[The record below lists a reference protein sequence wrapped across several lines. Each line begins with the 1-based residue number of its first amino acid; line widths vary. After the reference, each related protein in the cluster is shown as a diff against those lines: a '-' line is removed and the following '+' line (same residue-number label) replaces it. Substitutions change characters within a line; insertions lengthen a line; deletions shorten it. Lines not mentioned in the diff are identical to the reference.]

1 MVDEKRENDGGAA
14 ECDEGDVGTS
24 GEAVNGFA
32 VEIENG
38 TVGDGSSAGS
48 SGEGIRMYKR
58 RKQTK
63 MSNSETKLV
72 EGRNV
77 AAADSV
83 SQLPEKTVQVP
94 MDRDLHSCSC
104 ERVSYPGTG
113 WHAVMS
119 GLGDCSL
126 NGWRNI
132 VLEKLCQPL
141 CESKRGLQ
149 ECIQDAL
156 QSHPESGCRTAV
168 KESFHSREEKDEGPS
183 ETGWMANGAHNV
195 VKGDV
200 GAMFDGSLSQSN
212 RTNTDLCRQAFFDT
226 IMSEKFAQLC
236 CLLSENFQGIKVDNI
251 IDISII
257 NLRMKEGT
265 YETSPMLFHSDMQQL
280 WSKFQKIGAEMVTLA
295 KNLSGKSNSSYRE
308 QFPTRESG
316 LLAKPE
322 QTEPCGVYKVCACRR
337 CGEKADGRNCLV
349 CDSCEEMY
357 HVSCIEPA
365 VEEIPSKSWYCAY
378 CTANG
383 IESPHDNCA
392 VCEKLNSA
400 RPPNN
405 GFGDDFLELEENS
418 NGLENAVQ
426 HVDRCK
432 VCGSEADNCEGLMV
446 CGHSFCPHK
455 YYHVRCLTNK
465 QLSTY
470 GRCWYCPSCLCR
482 SCLTDR
488 DDDKIV
494 LCDGCDHAY
503 HIYCMQ
509 PPRAAIPR
517 GKWFCRK
524 CDVGIR
530 KIRKVK
536 RAYENAQNKLKKR
549 DEDGKGPFGNH
560 QDAQEDKDE
569 EFVDKSGG
577 MDMLLTAAKTLNLE
591 EKMAA
596 VEMES

>member
-1 MVDEKRENDGGAA
+1 MVDEERENDGHAT
-14 ECDEGDVGTS
+14 ECGGGVVGTS
-24 GEAVNGFA
+24 GKAVNGFE
-32 VEIENG
+32 V
-38 TVGDGSSAGS
+38 DGYSAGS
-48 SGEGIRMYKR
+48 SSEGIRMYKR
-58 RKQTK
+58 RKQIK
-63 MSNSETKLV
+63 MSNSKTKLV
-72 EGRNV
+72 EDGKV
-77 AAADSV
+77 AAADLV
-83 SQLPEKTVQVP
+83 SQLPEKQTVEVP
-94 MDRDLHSCSC
+94 MDRDLHNFSC
-104 ERVSYPGTG
+104 ERVSYPGIDS
-113 WHAVMS
+113 HAVMS
-119 GLGDCSL
+119 GIGDCSL

-141 CESKRGLQ
+141 SESKGGLQ

-156 QSHPESGCRTAV
+156 QSHPESGCRNAV
-168 KESFHSREEKDEGPS
+168 KESLHSCEEKDKDPS
-183 ETGWMANGAHNV
+183 ETGWMDNGTHNV
-195 VKGDV
+195 AKGDV
-200 GAMFDGSLSQSN
+200 GAMSDGSLSQSN
-212 RTNTDLCRQAFFDT
+212 RTNTDLCRRAFFDT

-251 IDISII
+251 MDISII
-257 NLRMKEGT
+257 NSRMKEGT

-295 KNLSGKSNSSYRE
+295 KSLSSKSNSSYRE
-308 QFPTRESG
+308 QFPTRESD
-316 LLAKPE
+316 LHAKSE

-365 VEEIPSKSWYCAY
+365 VEEIPSKSWYCAD
-378 CTANG
+378 CTTNG
-383 IESPHDNCA
+383 IESTHDNCA

-405 GFGDDFLELEENS
+405 GLGDDFLELEENS
-418 NGLENAVQ
+418 YGLENLVQ
-426 HVDRCK
+426 RVDRCK
-432 VCGSEADNCEGLMV
+432 VCGTEVDKCERLMV

-455 YYHVRCLTNK
+455 YYHVRCLKNK

-509 PPRAAIPR
+509 PPRAAIPK

-524 CDVGIR
+524 CDEGIR

-536 RAYENAQNKLKKR
+536 RAYENAQNKLKQR
-549 DEDGKGPFGNH
+549 DDGKGPFGNH

-569 EFVDKSGG
+569 EFADKSGG

-596 VEMES
+596 VETES

>member
-38 TVGDGSSAGS
+38 TVGDGYSAGS
-48 SGEGIRMYKR
+48 SGEGIRMYKEAKADQDEQFR
-58 RKQTK
+58 D
-63 MSNSETKLV
+63 KL
-72 EGRNV
+72 
-77 AAADSV
+77 SW
-83 SQLPEKTVQVP
+83 
-94 MDRDLHSCSC
+94 DRD
-104 ERVSYPGTG
+104 

-156 QSHPESGCRTAV
+156 QSHPESGYRTAV

-183 ETGWMANGAHNV
+183 ETGWMANGTHNV
-195 VKGDV
+195 AKGDV
-200 GAMFDGSLSQSN
+200 GAMSNGSLSQSN
-212 RTNTDLCRQAFFDT
+212 RTNTDLCRHAFFDT

-236 CLLSENFQGIKVDNI
+236 CLLSENFQGIKVNNI

-257 NLRMKEGT
+257 NSRMKEGT

-322 QTEPCGVYKVCACRR
+322 QTEPCGVYKICACRR

-524 CDVGIR
+524 CDAGIR

-569 EFVDKSGG
+569 EFADKSGG